1 MTETVSESGALRQQ
15 IDTWRQAGQRI
26 GLVPT
31 MGALHSGHVA
41 LVRAALRQCDKV
53 VVSIFVNPTQ
63 FGPSEDFDSY
73 PRQLADD
80 LATLKTAGAH
90 LLYAP
95 PVDSMYPDG
104 FATSVSVRGVS
115 EGLCGATRPG
125 HFDGVSTVVTKL
137 LLRCQPDYAFFG
149 EKDYQQLQVIKR
161 LVKDLDVNTHIV
173 GVPTERA
180 EDGLALSSRNAYL
193 SDEARAQAPMLYA
206 TLQACADAIK
216 QGAPV
221 DEALARAKESLQ
233 GAGFAPIDYLEL
245 RDADDLT
252 PLTAYNGHARL
263 LVAARLGNTRLID
276 NIEVE

>member
-80 LATLKTAGAH
+80 LATLKAAGAH

-104 FATSVSVRGVS
+104 FATTVSVRGVS
-115 EGLCGATRPG
+115 EGLCGAARPG
-125 HFDGVSTVVTKL
+125 HFDGVATVVTKL

-161 LVKDLDVNTHIV
+161 LGKDLDINTHIV

-180 EDGLALSSRNAYL
+180 EDNLALSSRNAYL
-193 SDEARAQAPMLYA
+193 SDEERAQAPILYA